1 MLSENQTSLRQTIS
15 VLIHRASELGCLS
28 DSLINR
34 CDAIEEDLLR
44 KDMSEATRRR
54 ALLLISDL
62 SKLIKPDT
70 PSTLRRRRSRFY
82 KSVLTVYNALLTVGV
97 LTVVYTIIKLSI
109 LLAPVEHIVSRIDKL
124 QSEASTSLLSQM
136 ETWKDVLF
144 NCFLES
150 LPNSERD
157 RYSRREQDSGNSCV
171 PEAKQKEIYIAYE
184 QNRGRLSNLT
194 YELISVSQSY
204 RSLATMLNSKQWL
217 MDLINVTFGGSVLIS
232 STDTDINL
240 TAVEPNTVAGSL
252 KLFREA
258 APRMAAIRTKVEQ
271 IGIVVGAFLLPLM
284 YGFLG
289 ALVYLMRDIISG
301 PIGTISPIEH
311 GLESFLRLCLGG
323 VAGLSIGWFSKADE
337 ITRLAIT
344 PFAVAFVAGF
354 SIDILFS
361 LLERFVDLF
370 SSAKIGGRVGDE
382 RRE

>member
-1 MLSENQTSLRQTIS
+1 M
-15 VLIHRASELGCLS
+15 
-28 DSLINR
+28 
-34 CDAIEEDLLR
+34 
-44 KDMSEATRRR
+44 
-54 ALLLISDL
+54 
-62 SKLIKPDT
+62 
-70 PSTLRRRRSRFY
+70 
-82 KSVLTVYNALLTVGV
+82 
-97 LTVVYTIIKLSI
+97 
-109 LLAPVEHIVSRIDKL
+109 
-124 QSEASTSLLSQM
+124 
-136 ETWKDVLF
+136 
-144 NCFLES
+144 
-150 LPNSERD
+150 
-157 RYSRREQDSGNSCV
+157 
-171 PEAKQKEIYIAYE
+171 
-184 QNRGRLSNLT
+184 
-194 YELISVSQSY
+194 
-204 RSLATMLNSKQWL
+204 
-217 MDLINVTFGGSVLIS
+217 TFGGSVLIS

-258 APRMAAIRTKVEQ
+258 APRMAAIRTRVEQ

-323 VAGLSIGWFSKADE
+323 VAGLSIGWFSQADE

-370 SSAKIGGRVGDE
+370 SSAKMGGRVGDE